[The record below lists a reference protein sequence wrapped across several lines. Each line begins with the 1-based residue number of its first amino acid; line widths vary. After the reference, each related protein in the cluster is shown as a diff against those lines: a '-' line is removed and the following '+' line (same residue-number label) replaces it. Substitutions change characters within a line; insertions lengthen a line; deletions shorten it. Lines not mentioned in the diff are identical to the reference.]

1 MPRYTHPVVLTHS
14 VAAKWAGLERW
25 RDIDVLAA
33 KAPVMEK
40 VVSLSEAK
48 RARCA
53 FACTCVRSGRWR
65 GGLLRNLLSVARPPG
80 HCAGPDASNRHVHS
94 RAPEPDGPDA

>member
-40 VVSLSEAK
+40 VVAPQGRVRPVWPSQRRPAGPLRVRVHVRGVGPMERRSLS
-48 RARCA
+48 
-53 FACTCVRSGRWR
+53 
-65 GGLLRNLLSVARPPG
+65 
-80 HCAGPDASNRHVHS
+80 
-94 RAPEPDGPDA
+94 